1 MTLTCFEFT
10 SSSNRNVTVVGIDT
24 PSENLRKLH
33 VEMIWMC
40 VIVIKHYNF
49 NQVVND
55 TLKQINL
62 LLQILQIEW
71 RWHVLKLLHQ
81 ATVANDEST
90 LRHLEIDSKAFW
102 RESDSYKWNTNFSFN
117 QKWRNKQN

>member
-49 NQVVND
+49 NQV
-55 TLKQINL
+55 
-62 LLQILQIEW
+62 
-71 RWHVLKLLHQ
+71 
-81 ATVANDEST
+81 
-90 LRHLEIDSKAFW
+90 
-102 RESDSYKWNTNFSFN
+102 
-117 QKWRNKQN
+117 